1 MDEIFHIIV
10 CQKFKIKLKIYF
22 VKFLVALQNLNF
34 MKKPLSTAWTREI
47 VPKCDFFFKKCDAF
61 FKSPKETFEITVL
74 SLKFE

>member
-47 VPKCDFFFKKCDAF
+47 VPKCDFFSKSVMHFSNLQKKHS
-61 FKSPKETFEITVL
+61 KSL
-74 SLKFE
+74 S